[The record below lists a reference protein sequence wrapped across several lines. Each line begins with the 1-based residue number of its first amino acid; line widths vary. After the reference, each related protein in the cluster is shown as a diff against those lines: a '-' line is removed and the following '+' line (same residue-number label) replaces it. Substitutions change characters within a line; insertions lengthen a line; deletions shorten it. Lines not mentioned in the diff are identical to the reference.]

1 MDYSGGLNKFFCDNS
16 ILAKKNK
23 LIFFRL
29 AEEDNKE
36 GNKKIV
42 IWKVALEFLLEQ
54 NIEKWYAREFSV
66 GGGTVPAKAPLVD
79 RNGGTN

>member
-1 MDYSGGLNKFFCDNS
+1 MDYSGGLNKFVCDNS

-29 AEEDNKE
+29 AEGDNKE

-42 IWKVALEFLLEQ
+42 IWKVALAFPLKLSRTSI
-54 NIEKWYAREFSV
+54 N
-66 GGGTVPAKAPLVD
+66 GTQENLVWAVQCPQKHH
-79 RNGGTN
+79 

>member
-1 MDYSGGLNKFFCDNS
+1 MDYSGGLNKFVYDNS

-42 IWKVALEFLLEQ
+42 EGSTRI
-54 NIEKWYAREFSV
+54 Y
-66 GGGTVPAKAPLVD
+66 T
-79 RNGGTN
+79 